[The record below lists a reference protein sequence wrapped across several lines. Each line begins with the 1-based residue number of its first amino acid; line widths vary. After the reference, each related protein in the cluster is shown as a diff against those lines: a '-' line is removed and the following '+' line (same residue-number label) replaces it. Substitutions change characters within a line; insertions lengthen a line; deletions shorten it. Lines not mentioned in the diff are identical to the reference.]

1 VSIIFSKDK
10 NSGPKKARSSKNVE
24 VPALDSLE
32 VEVDIGDG
40 PDAMRVLESLLGD
53 VVEAGGGGAGVLV
66 TSMDGRPRTSTY
78 GFGLEEEQVLKP
90 LMEAAVK
97 ELTDAGEY
105 DSEMVLRL
113 RQQSGASSAL
123 GIPVRV
129 GGRSI
134 GMFCLLHNKDDDKLL
149 DDASGIYHLMA
160 DKVEVTIQNARLLK
174 RLLTERKWLEAV
186 VQHSSDGVVILDRDG
201 LVVGYNLTMSK
212 LSGWSIGE
220 AVGRPSHEVFP
231 LRLEARPE
239 VSTSLV
245 RVGRRFFGERTEPME
260 AQMASREGEVL
271 DVEVSGAPLFDE
283 DNKPLGWVM
292 MLRDISRRKEMAKL
306 QKVFLSA
313 VSHELH
319 TPIAIIKGFA
329 GLMADPEIDLPR
341 ETIRDK
347 AAIIIEESQRL
358 EKMVKQMLEATRI
371 QAGGLK
377 PQLTTEDVSR
387 LVTRAVEK
395 IQPVAEAA
403 GCQVSASVEPDH
415 FLAMVDGSR
424 LQQVVINLLEN
435 ATKYSK
441 QGKIEVVGTFSDRF
455 LTIAVGDDGPG
466 VPAEERERLFEPFVR
481 GKTSAHASG
490 SGLGLYIAKAIVE
503 AHGGTLSLTDSGS
516 GGAKFVIRIP
526 TRKKEEC

>member
-1 VSIIFSKDK
+1 VIIFF
-10 NSGPKKARSSKNVE
+10 GKKKTKPETPE
-24 VPALDSLE
+24 VGSLE
-32 VEVDIGDG
+32 VDVDIGDG
-40 PDAMRVLESLLGD
+40 PEAMRVLESLLGD

-66 TSMDGRPRTSTY
+66 TSQDGKPKASTY
-78 GFGLEEEQVLKP
+78 GFGFDEEQVLKP
-90 LMEAAVK
+90 LMEEAVK
-97 ELTDAGEY
+97 ELTEAG
-105 DSEMVLRL
+105 DFSSEMVMKV

-134 GMFCLLHNKDDDKLL
+134 GMFCLLHDKDDDKLL
-149 DDASGIYHLMA
+149 NDASGIYHLVA
-160 DKVEVTIQNARLLK
+160 DRVEVTIQNARLLK
-174 RLLTERKWLEAV
+174 RLLTERRWLEAV

-201 LVVGYNLTMSK
+201 QVVGYNLTMSE
-212 LSGWSIGE
+212 LSGWKIGE
-220 AVGRPSHEVFP
+220 AVGRQSHEAFP

-245 RVGRRFFGERTEPME
+245 RVGQRYFGERTEPME
-260 AQMASREGEVL
+260 AQLATRRGQVL

-283 DNKPLGWVM
+283 ENKPLGWVM
-292 MLRDISRRKEMAKL
+292 MLRDISRRKEVERL

-329 GLMADPEIDLPR
+329 GLMADPDVELAR
-341 ETIRDK
+341 ETIQEK
-347 AAIIIEESQRL
+347 ATIIIEESERL

-377 PQLTTEDVSR
+377 PTLATENVSK
-387 LVTRAVEK
+387 LVRRGVEK
-395 IQPVAEAA
+395 IQPVAQAA
-403 GCQVSASVEPDH
+403 GCKVTADVDPEG
-415 FLAMVDGSR
+415 FLALVDGSR

-441 QGKIEVVGTFSDRF
+441 GGNIEVRGRFNDRH
-455 LTIAVGDDGPG
+455 LTITVEDDGPG
-466 VPAEERERLFEPFVR
+466 VPQEERESLFEPFVR
-481 GKTSAHASG
+481 GKSSAHAGG

-503 AHGGTLSLTDSGS
+503 AHGGMLTLGESEA
-516 GGAKFVIRIP
+516 GGALFRIQLP
-526 TRKKEEC
+526 TRKKEDY

>member
-1 VSIIFSKDK
+1 
-10 NSGPKKARSSKNVE
+10 
-24 VPALDSLE
+24 
-32 VEVDIGDG
+32 
-40 PDAMRVLESLLGD
+40 MRVLESLLGD
-53 VVEAGGGGAGVLV
+53 VVKAGGGGAGVLM
-66 TSMDGRPRTSTY
+66 TTEGGRPKASTY
-78 GFGLEEEQVLKP
+78 GFDIDEEQVLKP
-90 LMEAAVK
+90 LMEEAVR
-97 ELTDAGEY
+97 ELTEAGDY
-105 DSEMVLRL
+105 SSEMVMKL

-134 GMFCLLHNKDDDKLL
+134 GMFCLLHNEDDDKLL
-149 DDASGIYHLMA
+149 DDASGIYHLVA

-174 RLLTERKWLEAV
+174 RLLTERRWLEAV

-201 LVVGYNLTMSK
+201 QVVGYNVTMSE
-212 LSGWSIGE
+212 LSGWVIGE

-231 LRLEARPE
+231 LRLESRPE

-245 RVGRRFFGERTEPME
+245 RVGRRYFGERTEPME
-260 AQMASREGEVL
+260 AQLATRRGQVL

-283 DNKPLGWVM
+283 DSKPLGWVM
-292 MLRDISRRKEMAKL
+292 MLRDISRRKEMERL

-329 GLMADPEIDLPR
+329 GLMADPDMELPR
-341 ETIRDK
+341 NTIREK
-347 AAIIIEESQRL
+347 ATIIIEESERL

-377 PQLTTEDVSR
+377 PTLSTEDVSQ
-387 LVTRAVEK
+387 LIYRAVEK
-395 IQPVAEAA
+395 IQPVARAA
-403 GCQVSASVEPDH
+403 DCRVTADVEPEK
-415 FLAMVDGSR
+415 FLALVDGGR

-441 QGKIEVVGTFSDRF
+441 GGHIEVAGRFTDRY
-455 LTIAVGDDGPG
+455 LTITVGDDGPG
-466 VPAEERERLFEPFVR
+466 VPKEEREKLFEPFVR
-481 GKTSAHASG
+481 GKSSAHAGG

-503 AHGGTLSLTDSGS
+503 AHAGMLTLEESKA
-516 GGAKFVIRIP
+516 GGALFKIQLP
-526 TRKKEEC
+526 TRKKEDY